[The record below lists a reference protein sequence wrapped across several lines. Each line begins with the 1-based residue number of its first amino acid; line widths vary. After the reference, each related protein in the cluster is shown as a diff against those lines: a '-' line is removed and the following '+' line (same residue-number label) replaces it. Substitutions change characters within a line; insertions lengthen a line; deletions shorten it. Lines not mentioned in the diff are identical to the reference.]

1 MSLSTNW
8 RGRVSIPILSL
19 LCAFNMPEAAV
30 AQEAAE
36 SDPSQWVMPNA
47 NYAGWNYS
55 ALDQINADNVQTL
68 EMAWTMQLG
77 IQDSHEASPLVIGDT
92 MYIVTPKPNYL
103 YALDLMRQ
111 GFIKWEFRPEIPDLE
126 TAVRSAC
133 CGAQTRGLTYADGRI
148 FFATLDGQV
157 FSLDA
162 ETGDVIWRAENA
174 DITIGETVST
184 APLVVN
190 DKVIVGVAGGEYGVR
205 GHVTA
210 YGIDT
215 GLLRWRYYSMGPNN
229 EVGIGPRFD
238 PFYQDDRIANPALD
252 SWFGDSWRRGGGSVW
267 GWFTFDPELNLFYYG
282 TSNCSPWNP
291 DYRREWGVV
300 ELDEQGGVTGY
311 RNNYCASI
319 LARDADSGELIWAY
333 NVTPQDQ
340 WDLDEPSAM
349 VLIDLEI
356 EGRQRQTLV
365 HPGRNGF
372 FYVFDRATGEMIL
385 EPWMFVYNDLIQG
398 VNMETGRP
406 QYDIGKMMFTDLED
420 RQKYVPD
427 AENVAVGWCPG
438 IAARNWQNDAFSPRT
453 GLVYTSTSNTCDFLR
468 MVEGEYVPGD
478 RYALRERG
486 GRAPSP
492 PDEETVG
499 ELQANDPIAG
509 ETVWRV
515 PWTSTN
521 NAPVMATGGDLVFQ
535 GGPNEGVARAFN
547 ARTGEIV
554 WTFRTGSDFRN
565 SPITYIGPD
574 GRQYVAFI
582 GSTRGGNEQ
591 VTADTE
597 PDDGAR
603 FWRPGSALYVFALP
617 PAPARD

>member
-1 MSLSTNW
+1 MSLPTNW

-19 LCAFNMPEAAV
+19 LCVFNVPEAAV
-30 AQEAAE
+30 AQEASE
-36 SDPSQWVMPNA
+36 GNPSQWVMPNA

-55 ALDQINADNVQTL
+55 PLDQINADNVESL
-68 EMAWTMQLG
+68 AMAWTVQLG

-92 MYIVTPKPNYL
+92 MYIVTPKPNWV

-111 GFIKWEFRPEIPDLE
+111 GVIKWEFRPEIPDLE

-157 FSLDA
+157 FALDA

-174 DITIGETVST
+174 NITIGETVST
-184 APLVVN
+184 PPLVVH
-190 DKVIVGVAGGEYGVR
+190 DKVIVGVAGGDRGVR

-210 YGIDT
+210 YNIDT
-215 GLLRWRYYSMGPNN
+215 GRLRWRYYSMGPNN
-229 EVGIGPRFD
+229 EVGVGPRFE
-238 PFYQDDRIANPALD
+238 PFYPDDRIPNPALD
-252 SWFGDSWRRGGGSVW
+252 SWYGDSWRRGGGAVW

-300 ELDEQGGVTGY
+300 ELDEQGGLTGY
-311 RNNYCASI
+311 RNNYCSSI

-349 VLIDLEI
+349 ILVDLEI
-356 EGRQRQTLV
+356 DGRLRKALV

-406 QYDIGKMMFTDLED
+406 QYDIGKIMFTDLED

-427 AENVAVGWCPG
+427 AEDVAVGWCPG

-453 GLVYTSTSNTCDFLR
+453 GLVYTPTSNTCGIQR
-468 MVEGEYVPGD
+468 VVEGEYVPGD
-478 RYALRERG
+478 RYTLRERG
-486 GRAPSP
+486 GQAPSP
-492 PDEETVG
+492 PGEETVG
-499 ELQANDPIAG
+499 ELQANDPVTG

-515 PWTSTN
+515 QWTSAN
-521 NAPVMATGGDLVFQ
+521 NAPVMATGGDLLFQ
-535 GGPNEGVARAFN
+535 GGPNEGVVRAFD

-554 WTFRTGSDFRN
+554 WTFRTGSNFRN

-574 GRQYVAFI
+574 GRQYLAII
-582 GSTRGGNEQ
+582 GSQRPGTEQ
-591 VTADTE
+591 VMPDTA
-597 PDDGAR
+597 PDEGAR
-603 FWRPGSALYVFALP
+603 FRRAGSALYVFARP
-617 PAPARD
+617 PARN